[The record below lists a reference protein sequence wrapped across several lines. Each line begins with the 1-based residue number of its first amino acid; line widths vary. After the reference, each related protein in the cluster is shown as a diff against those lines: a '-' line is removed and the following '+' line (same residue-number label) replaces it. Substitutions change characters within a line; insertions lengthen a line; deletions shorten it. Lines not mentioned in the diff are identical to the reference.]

1 MHFPSTI
8 STLLLAA
15 LTFSGTSQQTPVD
28 GLEPRDLSVD
38 ATYLVN
44 GFAAASFSL
53 EALLVAF
60 NVVSSHAPF
69 IYL

>member
-1 MHFPSTI
+1 MHFPSII
-8 STLLLAA
+8 STFLLAA
-15 LTFSGTSQQTPVD
+15 LTFSGTSHQTPVD

-38 ATYLVN
+38 ATYLVS

-53 EALLVAF
+53 EALL
-60 NVVSSHAPF
+60 NLLNTVSSHPPF